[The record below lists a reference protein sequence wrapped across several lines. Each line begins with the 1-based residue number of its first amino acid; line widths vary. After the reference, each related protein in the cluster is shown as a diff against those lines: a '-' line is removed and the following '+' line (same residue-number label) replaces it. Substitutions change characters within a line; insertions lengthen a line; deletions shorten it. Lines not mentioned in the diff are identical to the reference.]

1 MITFGQAIYSIVAT
15 TSGALNSLYPALI
28 IALANVSPYMKN
40 LTVKTSNRVVQLFC
54 AFSNPIFL
62 LADDGHPRIVF
73 FMLEALNGILF
84 HQLASNPNVIYAILR
99 SHQHF
104 EELGTFTLAKGLSEV
119 RRVQQLKEDH
129 DARKQSGGATKN
141 DSAPEKRRHS
151 QSQRAGTDIFDV
163 DVESEAASLAAGMG
177 HSSLRSPPPD
187 SVPQSPPVDAPSL
200 ESVQIQ
206 QTDPTSE
213 KARGKMRER
222 TSFSEDAVALSLDP
236 ELERIAAA
244 GVGRNGFV
252 PTQEWVR
259 RVITTKPRFEL
270 TAEALFGWG

>member
-1 MITFGQAIYSIVAT
+1 
-15 TSGALNSLYPALI
+15 
-28 IALANVSPYMKN
+28 MKN
-40 LTVKTSNRVVQLFC
+40 LTVKASNRMVQLFC

-62 LADDGHPRIVF
+62 LADDGHPRLVF

-84 HQLASNPNVIYAILR
+84 HQLANNPNVIYAILR

-119 RRVQQLKEDH
+119 RRVQQLKEER
-129 DARKQSGGATKN
+129 DARKRSGG
-141 DSAPEKRRHS
+141 APEKRMLS
-151 QSQRAGTDIFDV
+151 QSQRGGSEVFDADI
-163 DVESEAASLAAGMG
+163 ESEAASLAAGMDR
-177 HSSLRSPPPD
+177 SSLRSPPPD
-187 SVPQSPPVDAPSL
+187 TESQSPAGDANSPDTA
-200 ESVQIQ
+200 QKR
-206 QTDPTSE
+206 TSE

-222 TSFSEDAVALSLDP
+222 MSLSDDAIALHLDP

-259 RVITTKPRFEL
+259 VMIDSMLRHN
-270 TAEALFGWG
+270 